1 MNPQIKSRMEAR
13 LLSSMLHDPK
23 LTATV
28 MHWLPP
34 ELWHSPRAFR
44 DYAARQLADCV
55 ADCWAA
61 RRDTSPLNVLEAATR
76 RQMKG
81 VEETVR
87 SVMAAHLAEHVSSV
101 ERLAEDYAAQIRRE
115 GMGDLLSRAQEL
127 VADEGRE
134 SADVLREIA
143 ERLAAGAGS
152 GQNVVSSEE
161 AAESLS
167 EMYSLR
173 KAGKGEDIGVHTG
186 FRKIDAVIG
195 GLPVRKISIIGAR
208 PSQGKTALAGCV
220 AINAAKAGHPVVFFS
235 HEMSA
240 RDVYARMAAQLRQ
253 VSYSNITYGSLSSKG
268 EAKLAAALEELRRLP
283 IHVVDSTH
291 SDPDTCRST
300 ALYVLSR
307 CRGGRAPLVVVDYV
321 QLEHLPGWRGT
332 RSEEIGQ
339 ISWKWLETAKMSGA
353 AVLLLS
359 QLNRDA
365 VGQPSMDQLRESGA
379 LEQDA
384 SVIGLLWRP
393 SRDKKQGTD
402 ANAEVSSTD
411 RRKAGFNWGVLSIP
425 KSRDSALTE
434 QELHWTGYCM
444 SFRDWDEERDR
455 HTTEAEQ
462 RNAEYA
468 AMLEDI
474 VKNRPTAEEVF
485 RRPVIE
491 DGDLPKQEK
500 EF

>member
-1 MNPQIKSRMEAR
+1 MNPVIKAGMEER
-13 LLSSMLHDPK
+13 LLASMLHDPR

-28 MHWLPP
+28 MHWLPS
-34 ELWHSPRAFR
+34 ELWNSPRAFR
-44 DYAARQLADCV
+44 DFAVRQLADCV

-61 RRDTSPLNVLEAATR
+61 RRDTSPLNVLDAAGR
-76 RQMKG
+76 RQLPG
-81 VEETVR
+81 VEGTLR
-87 SVMAAHLAEHVSSV
+87 AVMSRHTAEHVSSV
-101 ERLAEDYAAQIRRE
+101 ERLAEDYAAEIRRE
-115 GMGDLLSRAQEL
+115 GMGDLLSKAQEL
-127 VADEGRE
+127 VGDETME
-134 SADVLREIA
+134 ASDVLREIA
-143 ERLAAGAGS
+143 ERLSAGAGS

-161 AAESLS
+161 AAEAIG
-167 EMYSLR
+167 EMYGLR

-186 FRKIDAVIG
+186 FAKIDRVIG

-208 PSQGKTALAGCV
+208 PSQGKTALAGCI
-220 AINAAKAGHPVVFFS
+220 ALNAAQAGHPVVFFS

-240 RDVYARMAAQLRQ
+240 RDVYARMAAQLRC
-253 VSYSNITYGSLSSKG
+253 VSYSNITYGTLSAKG
-268 EAKLAAALEELRRLP
+268 EAKLQDALAELRRLP

-411 RRKAGFNWGVLSIP
+411 RRKAGFNWGVLSVP

-434 QELHWTGYCM
+434 QELNWTGYCM
-444 SFRDWDEERDR
+444 KFRDWDESRDR
-455 HTTEAEQ
+455 HTTELEQ

-468 AMLEDI
+468 AMLED
-474 VKNRPTAEEVF
+474 VVRGSRSGPPPPEAAGGALA
-485 RRPVIE
+485 
-491 DGDLPKQEK
+491 DAGDIP

>member
-1 MNPQIKSRMEAR
+1 MNPVLQSRMEGR
-13 LLSSMLHDPK
+13 LLASMLHDPR
-23 LTATV
+23 LTPTV
-28 MHWLPP
+28 MHWLPA
-34 ELWHSPRAFR
+34 ELWDSPRAFR
-44 DYAARQLADCV
+44 DFAVRRLADCL

-61 RRDTSPLNVLEAATR
+61 RRDTSPLNVLEAASR
-76 RQMKG
+76 LRLDR
-81 VEETVR
+81 VEDTVR
-87 SVMAAHLAEHVSSV
+87 QLMGAHQAEHVSAID
-101 ERLAEDYAAQIRRE
+101 RLAQDYAAEIRRAD
-115 GMGDLLSRAQEL
+115 MGDLLAKAQEL
-127 VADEGRE
+127 VGDESLE
-134 SADVLREIA
+134 ASDVLRRIS
-143 ERLAAGAGS
+143 ERLSAGTGS
-152 GQNVVSSEE
+152 GQNVVAAAE
-161 AAESLS
+161 AATAIE
-167 EMYSLR
+167 EMYALR

-186 FRKIDAVIG
+186 FRKIDSVIG

-208 PSQGKTALAGCV
+208 PSQGKTAIAGCI
-220 AINAAKAGHPVVFFS
+220 ALNAAAAGHPVVFFS

-240 RDVYARMAAQLRQ
+240 RDVYARMAAQLRS
-253 VSYSNITYGSLSSKG
+253 VSYGSITYGSLSAKG
-268 EAKLAAALEELRRLP
+268 EAKLADALAELRRLP

-307 CRGGRAPLVVVDYV
+307 ERGGKAPLVVVDYV

-332 RSEEIGQ
+332 RSEEIGT

-393 SRDKKQGTD
+393 SRDRKQGGD
-402 ANAEVSSTD
+402 ENAAVGGED
-411 RRKAGFNWGVLSIP
+411 RRRAGYNWGVLSVP

-444 SFRDWDEERDR
+444 RFRDWDEERDR
-455 HTTEAEQ
+455 HATEAEQ
-462 RNAEYA
+462 RREEYA

-474 VKNRPTAEEVF
+474 VRGGAPPGQRPRADES
-485 RRPVIE
+485 
-491 DGDLPKQEK
+491 DLPP
-500 EF
+500 F